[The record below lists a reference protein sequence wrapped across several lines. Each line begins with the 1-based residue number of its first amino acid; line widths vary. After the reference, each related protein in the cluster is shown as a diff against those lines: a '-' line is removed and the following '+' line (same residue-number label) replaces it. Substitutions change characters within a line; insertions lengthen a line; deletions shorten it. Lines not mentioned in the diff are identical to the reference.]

1 MGKDEDIVCVIM
13 FGYGRGPTH
22 CNAHTWVGLRF
33 GLTLFKRTNINKMQ
47 IKDWLFGY
55 GGLGSH

>member
-47 IKDWLFGY
+47 IKD
-55 GGLGSH
+55 